1 MASNNNKNKKRQRR
15 STDKVYNDNWKI
27 SMVPGLPKWFPPA
40 MSICK
45 VLLIL
50 CVFVIASIQWSYT
63 GDMLW
68 QCVWS
73 LSLVKLVELSD

>member
-1 MASNNNKNKKRQRR
+1 MASNNKNKKRQRR
-15 STDKVYNDNWKI
+15 STDKVYNDNWRI
-27 SMVPGLPKWFPPA
+27 SMYPELPSWFPAA

-45 VLLIL
+45 ILLIL
-50 CVFVIASIQWSYT
+50 IVFCIASFQWGYT
-63 GDMLW
+63 NDLLW

>member
-1 MASNNNKNKKRQRR
+1 MASNNKNKKRQRR
-15 STDKVYNDNWKI
+15 STDKVYNDNWRI
-27 SMVPGLPKWFPPA
+27 SMYPELPSWFPAA